1 MGTNNQQSL
10 LLLCVSTLKSI
21 FPFNFV
27 SNHANDNE
35 IYPAHRSR
43 FRRSL
48 PTAPKQTQLG
58 HFVSGFERVL
68 QSAPFRALSLSLTH
82 SFPSPEPSFP
92 FRTGYFCVCL
102 LLLLCHTI
110 SLTNIPPVSVHW
122 FFAVFYFS
130 ISLYSL
136 GLGYKFVWFLP
147 VLISN

>member
-1 MGTNNQQSL
+1 MGTNNQQTL
-10 LLLCVSTLKSI
+10 LLPCVSTLKSI

-48 PTAPKQTQLG
+48 PPASSRRNWDTLFP
-58 HFVSGFERVL
+58 VL
-68 QSAPFRALSLSLTH
+68 NEFCNPLPFALSLSLSH